1 MTSENVQNDYN
12 EWFAWAKI
20 VHKNE
25 VVAKSHIGNIVVVA
39 QAEYI
44 QMMKKVI
51 KANLNRKENRK
62 WQM

>member
-1 MTSENVQNDYN
+1 MITMN
-12 EWFAWAKI
+12 AWAKI